1 MPQIASFMSRLKISK
16 PTKKTLFMSSIF
28 QILNISKQQHYVF
41 NCVVN
46 NTLQISWKHLGK
58 GRGAEGQKRFPQVAL
73 FKFQT

>member
-1 MPQIASFMSRLKISK
+1 MNSFQLLSFNLWSLENMPQIASFMSRLKISK

-46 NTLQISWKHLGK
+46 NTLQM
-58 GRGAEGQKRFPQVAL
+58 
-73 FKFQT
+73 